1 MKIKINELVIKKR
14 MRSVKPEKV
23 EAIAGSIKE
32 VGLITPICVNSD
44 LELVA
49 GLHRVEAAKLLGW
62 QEIECNV
69 IDFNSELRQLLA
81 EIDENLQRSDLSV
94 LERSDWLK
102 ERKRIYEEL
111 YPETKKGAT
120 NQYTKDLLNADS
132 ALSTFTETTAKVTG
146 QSKRTI
152 ETEIQI
158 ANNINEDV
166 KEILKDTEFANQKT
180 SLLDLSKL
188 DAPQQLAVAK
198 KAVEKSLPSLKD
210 AITEVKKEEKGISLA
225 AKKAEYIESAKAEI
239 EVKPEIKHTD
249 CISFLNEFEDNSI
262 DLILT
267 DPPYSTDID
276 NISEF
281 TKEWLTVA
289 IEKTKPNGRL
299 LICSG
304 AYPIEVKAFLDVLL
318 SQDKFIVD
326 NPLVWTYR
334 NTLGVTPKMKY
345 NLNYQFIWHLYTNK
359 SRELDTSIT
368 NEMFSVMDI
377 NAPDGRLGNR
387 LHTWQKPD
395 ELALRLVRH
404 TTKEGDLIID
414 PFCCTGTFLLAA
426 NRLKRVSKGCDID
439 IDNLK
444 IAEQRG
450 CTIIGK

>member
-62 QEIECNV
+62 KEIECNV
-69 IDFNSELRQLLA
+69 VDFNSELRQLLA

-111 YPETKKGAT
+111 YPETKQKTGSELVERRWNT
-120 NQYTKDLLNADS
+120 NAES
-132 ALSTFTETTAKVTG
+132 AFVKESFTTTTAKVTG

-210 AITEVKKEEKGISLA
+210 AITEVKKEEKKEARKQLIEQQIEDIETGKLPELKGLYDVISVDPPWPYGR
-225 AKKAEYIESAKAEI
+225 EYDPAGSRVANPYPEMSID
-239 EVKPEIKHTD
+239 EIK
-249 CISFLNEFEDNSI
+249 
-262 DLILT
+262 
-267 DPPYSTDID
+267 
-276 NISEF
+276 
-281 TKEWLTVA
+281 A
-289 IEKTKPNGRL
+289 IELPFKDDAVLFLWTTHQFLPSAFEILKHWGFE
-299 LICSG
+299 
-304 AYPIEVKAFLDVLL
+304 YKAT
-318 SQDKFIVD
+318 
-326 NPLVWTYR
+326 LVWNKEKIGMGAWLRMQCEFCLVGIKGNPYWENTTER
-334 NTLGVTPKMKY
+334 DIINEARREHSRKPDAFFSMVEKITLGRRLEY
-345 NLNYQFIWHLYTNK
+345 F
-359 SRELDTSIT
+359 SREQRNGWDVFGNDT
-368 NEMFSVMDI
+368 EKF
-377 NAPDGRLGNR
+377 
-387 LHTWQKPD
+387 
-395 ELALRLVRH
+395 ELA
-404 TTKEGDLIID
+404 G
-414 PFCCTGTFLLAA
+414 
-426 NRLKRVSKGCDID
+426 
-439 IDNLK
+439 
-444 IAEQRG
+444 
-450 CTIIGK
+450 